1 MTTKFTLKRG
11 RCDPDDPYGATLTRI
26 SFSFKL
32 RFSISI
38 FHNTPCFPQ
47 NISISIVLSFSWDHC
62 NSQEKV
68 KPFFFF
74 IFKGGG
80 GWGGGNK
87 VYHGRWGNDGLS
99 DVKQT
104 NGSIC
109 VSVPRA
115 IKRIL
120 KIKEQPVFVYQKWP
134 NRRPLSNKRLI
145 SDKRPLYAFKF
156 LLDAG
161 GLCASWKCYF
171 SHIYYIL
178 ILLVTFIRSI

>member
-80 GWGGGNK
+80 VGVGETRCIMGDEEMTDC
-87 VYHGRWGNDGLS
+87 RM
-99 DVKQT
+99 
-104 NGSIC
+104 
-109 VSVPRA
+109 
-115 IKRIL
+115 
-120 KIKEQPVFVYQKWP
+120 
-134 NRRPLSNKRLI
+134 SNKPMGAFVFLFRGLLREFWKSKSKPFLFTRNDLTDALSQINALYLI
-145 SDKRPLYAFKF
+145 NGPST
-156 LLDAG
+156 LL
-161 GLCASWKCYF
+161 SFY
-171 SHIYYIL
+171 
-178 ILLVTFIRSI
+178 

>member
-1 MTTKFTLKRG
+1 MTTKFMLKRG

-80 GWGGGNK
+80 GVGVGETRCIMGDEEMTDC
-87 VYHGRWGNDGLS
+87 RM
-99 DVKQT
+99 
-104 NGSIC
+104 
-109 VSVPRA
+109 
-115 IKRIL
+115 
-120 KIKEQPVFVYQKWP
+120 
-134 NRRPLSNKRLI
+134 SNK
-145 SDKRPLYAFKF
+145 PMGAFVF
-156 LLDAG
+156 LFRA
-161 GLCASWKCYF
+161 
-171 SHIYYIL
+171 
-178 ILLVTFIRSI
+178 LLKEF